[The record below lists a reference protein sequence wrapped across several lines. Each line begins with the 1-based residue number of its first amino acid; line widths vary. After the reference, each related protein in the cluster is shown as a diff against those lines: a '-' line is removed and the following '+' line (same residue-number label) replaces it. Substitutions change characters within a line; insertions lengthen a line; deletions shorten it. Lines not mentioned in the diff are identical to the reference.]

1 MTYGIRSFNSS
12 GFTQIDETSE
22 VFQVVQTGTKAANVA
37 YVSLTNSTLPSDIF
51 VFGRPSGGGTS
62 GVKYFDG
69 KVEDFTVSGTRY
81 LRIYMT
87 YNQACDYAICQR
99 CSEFTEP
106 NSGYGI
112 NVYKSNGDLGFTSE
126 VAMFRGI
133 ATRSVTLTSSSGGFD
148 SAWYQ
153 GAAGSIDE
161 AYVLLGPYIQ
171 YEYEQYAELGE
182 KFLKYTFRKAKF
194 DYNNHTM
201 GTTAAS
207 TYNDLPRNANVFTRT
222 TTGQKTELM
231 GYIV

>member
-22 VFQVVQTGTKAANVA
+22 VFQVVQTGTKAANVS
-37 YVSLTNSTLPSDIF
+37 YVSLTNPAVGADIF
-51 VFGRPSGGGTS
+51 VFARPSGGGTS
-62 GVKYFDG
+62 GVKYVDG
-69 KVEDFTVSGTRY
+69 RVSDFTVGSTRY
-81 LRIYMT
+81 VRIYMT

-99 CSEFTEP
+99 CSEFTTP
-106 NSGYGI
+106 TSGYGLNI
-112 NVYKSNGDLGFTSE
+112 FKSNGDLGFTSE

-133 ATRSVTLTSSSGGFD
+133 ATRSVTLSSSSGAFD

-153 GAAGSIDE
+153 GAAGSIDQ

-171 YEYEQYAELGE
+171 YEYEQYAEFGE
-182 KFLKYTFRKAKF
+182 KFSVYTFRKAKF

-201 GTTAAS
+201 GTIS
-207 TYNDLPRNANVFTRT
+207 SKFYNDLPRNANVFTRT